1 MSEESIRDNQFES
14 LSEEAKT
21 EVPAHTSPEE
31 HVDAA
36 SASLSLDDLDSVA
49 GGRVFGK
56 RPKSK
61 RHRGRH

>member
-31 HVDAA
+31 HVDAD
-36 SASLSLDDLDSVA
+36 SPSLSLDDLDFVA
-49 GGRVFGK
+49 GGRSVGK
-56 RPKSK
+56 RLVPRKHK
-61 RHRGRH
+61 RHN